1 MARKKPRKPD
11 ATGTPAALPGDAP
24 PTPPTPA
31 SPSTATTSAR
41 RAPSASPLP
50 VPRPLADGGA
60 VAVLAA
66 TLVLA
71 PGLGVP
77 SEEMLQDTLKSMIVS
92 FGVLTAAVLFFWA
105 QRQRTEPLRWHALLW
120 LPLALMLW
128 ALGSMAWSHAY
139 LGGVEAIR
147 WFVLA
152 LLAWLVLQTADAER
166 VERLAWG
173 VHGGALLAS
182 FWTALQFWGDF
193 ALFPQG
199 PNPASTFVNR
209 NFFAEFAV
217 CTLPFSL
224 LLLLRARQTP
234 VLALLAFTTAFNL
247 VAVLMTGTR
256 SALLALLLLALL
268 LPVAAW
274 RLRAT
279 LRAAVAQWSR
289 SSRLLVPALFAVTV
303 LALGVIPTGNAKL
316 LEEHRLEQRGTTPF
330 ARALAR
336 SASMTE
342 RAEYTERSFS
352 MRWSMWQATARMVA
366 AHPFAGVGAGAWEV
380 QIPRYLPAGSQL
392 ETDYYAHNEPLQ
404 LLAEYGLTGALFL
417 LALLGYA
424 LNAAWRTWRLAAS
437 DAAAAEAAPCA
448 LVLIALA
455 MFLLVSNAGFP
466 WRLASTGAL
475 FALMLGLLAA
485 SDARLGWAPCRGWCG
500 VRAVPW
506 NAVRSRLALAALALA
521 LALAAYISQQ
531 AAEAERKIVR
541 AVKIALTITQSG
553 AYNDPRWDSYKRE
566 MLQNL
571 REGIAINP
579 HYRKITPMAADEMAR
594 WGDWKDATWVWESV
608 LASRP
613 YVVALLANV
622 ARGYAQM
629 GQLDKAVVLLMRARD
644 VQPDAPSL
652 NSLEVILLSRSGR
665 EGEAYYLAKRLVE
678 QGSYDFDLL
687 NGAYVLGGRAQ
698 DWPLALRALE
708 LRTQGWPQYA
718 VDGHLK
724 SGDIWAAA
732 NPVHDEAKALAAY
745 RAALAAAPPEQKD
758 AVRAH
763 IPEPYRSRL

>member
-1 MARKKPRKPD
+1 MTRSKP
-11 ATGTPAALPGDAP
+11 AMPAAAGNPAAAVPGDAP
-24 PTPPTPA
+24 TMHPL
-31 SPSTATTSAR
+31 PSTASACAR
-41 RAPSASPLP
+41 QAPSANPSST
-50 VPRPLADGGA
+50 PRPLADGGA
-60 VAVLAA
+60 VAVLVA
-66 TLVLA
+66 TMVLA

-92 FGVLTAAVLFFWA
+92 FGVLIAAVLFFWA
-105 QRQRTEPLRWHALLW
+105 QRQRTEPLHWHALLW
-120 LPLALMLW
+120 LPLALTLW

-152 LLAWLVLQTADAER
+152 LLAWLVLQVADDERR

-182 FWTALQFWGDF
+182 LWTALQFWGDF

-224 LLLLRARQTP
+224 LLLLRTRQAP

-268 LPVAAW
+268 LPLAAW
-274 RLRAT
+274 RLRAM
-279 LRAAVAQWSR
+279 LRAALAQWSR
-289 SSRLLVPALFAVTV
+289 SSRILVPALFAATV

-336 SASMTE
+336 FASMTE

-366 AHPFAGVGAGAWEV
+366 AHPLTGVGAGAWEV

-392 ETDYYAHNEPLQ
+392 EIDYYTHNEPLQ
-404 LLAEYGLTGALFL
+404 LLAEYGLTGAMFL

-437 DAAAAEAAPCA
+437 DAAAAQAAPRA

-500 VRAVPW
+500 VRAMPW
-506 NAVRSRLALAALALA
+506 NAARSRLALAALALA
-521 LALAAYISQQ
+521 LALAAYISGQ
-531 AAEAERKIVR
+531 AAKAERKIVR
-541 AVKIALTITQSG
+541 AAKIALTITQSG
-553 AYNDPRWDSYKRE
+553 AYNDPRWEAYKRE

-594 WGDWKDATWVWESV
+594 WGDWKNATWVWESV

-613 YVVALLANV
+613 YVVVLLANV

-629 GQLDKAVVLLMRARD
+629 GQIDKAMVLLMRARD

-665 EGEAYYLAKRLVE
+665 EGAAYDLARRLVE
-678 QGSYDFDLL
+678 QGKYDFDLL

-732 NPVHDEAKALAAY
+732 NSVHDEAKALAAY
-745 RAALAAAPPEQKD
+745 RAALAAATPEQKD
-758 AVRAH
+758 AVRAR
-763 IPEPYRSRL
+763 IPQPYRSRL

>member
-11 ATGTPAALPGDAP
+11 ATGTPAALPGDVP
-24 PTPPTPA
+24 PTAA
-31 SPSTATTSAR
+31 SPATATPSAC

-279 LRAAVAQWSR
+279 LRAAAAQWSR
-289 SSRLLVPALFAVTV
+289 SSRILVPALFAVTV

-366 AHPFAGVGAGAWEV
+366 AHPLAGVGAGAWEV

-437 DAAAAEAAPCA
+437 DAAATEAAPRA

-553 AYNDPRWDSYKRE
+553 AYNDPRWEAYKRE

-629 GQLDKAVVLLMRARD
+629 GQIDKAVVLLMRARD

-678 QGSYDFDLL
+678 QGKYDFDLL

-732 NPVHDEAKALAAY
+732 NSVHDEAKALAAY